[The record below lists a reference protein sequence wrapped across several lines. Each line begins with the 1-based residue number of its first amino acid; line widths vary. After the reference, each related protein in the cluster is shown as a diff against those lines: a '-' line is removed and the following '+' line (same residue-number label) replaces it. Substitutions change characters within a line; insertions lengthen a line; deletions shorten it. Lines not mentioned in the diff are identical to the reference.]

1 MTLSSDLVSHHLE
14 RHSTKSTNR
23 TYLSLLFLTAR
34 SFDAPNIIHLF
45 VGNWLFF
52 ITLLKRSQP
61 SSLLSSY
68 HLPICWE
75 TTFFDSIPLGIES
88 SFIVLQLRADDWV
101 ILQINPS
108 QVSSFTQSLRP
119 LEPPCGWW
127 EYDSLDATSTA
138 PWC

>member
-1 MTLSSDLVSHHLE
+1 MTSSRDLVSHHLE
-14 RHSTKSTNR
+14 QHSTKSTDCI
-23 TYLSLLFLTAR
+23 YLSLLFLMAR
-34 SFDAPNIIHLF
+34 PFDAPNLIHLF
-45 VGNWLFF
+45 VGNWLSF

-75 TTFFDSIPLGIES
+75 TTFLDSIPLGTGS
-88 SFIVLQLRADDWV
+88 SLIALQLRANDWV

-108 QVSSFTQSLRP
+108 QVSSFTQSLKP

-127 EYDSLDATSTA
+127 EYDLLDATNTA

>member
-1 MTLSSDLVSHHLE
+1 MTLSRDLVSHHLE
-14 RHSTKSTNR
+14 RHLTKSTDR

-34 SFDAPNIIHLF
+34 SFNVLKLIYLF
-45 VGNWLFF
+45 VGNWLSF

-68 HLPICWE
+68 HLSICWE
-75 TTFFDSIPLGIES
+75 TTFLDSILLGTGS
-88 SFIVLQLRADDWV
+88 SLIALQLQANDWV

-108 QVSSFTQSLRP
+108 QISSFTRNLRP

-127 EYDSLDATSTA
+127 EYDLLDAMSTA
-138 PWC
+138 P

>member
-1 MTLSSDLVSHHLE
+1 MISSRDLVSHHLK
-14 RHSTKSTNR
+14 RHSTKSINH

-34 SFDAPNIIHLF
+34 PFNAPNLIHLF
-45 VGNWLFF
+45 VGNWLSF

-68 HLPICWE
+68 HLLICWE
-75 TTFFDSIPLGIES
+75 TTFLDLIPLGTG
-88 SFIVLQLRADDWV
+88 SFLIALQLRANDWV

-127 EYDSLDATSTA
+127 EYDLLDVTSTA